1 MTVKT
6 LLFILV
12 FTKHLSLKQSYCYK
26 YNWKNL
32 YLEFDKHVLFIH
44 DIFTLKRI
52 WLCFT
57 CTRVC
62 TYNVKFNEKFVFMY
76 YTH

>member
-6 LLFILV
+6 LLFVIV
-12 FTKHLSLKQSYCYK
+12 FTKHLSLKHSYCYK
-26 YNWKNL
+26 HNWKNL
-32 YLEFDKHVLFIH
+32 YLEFDKHIRMYFLFMRS
-44 DIFTLKRI
+44 LP
-52 WLCFT
+52 LCFT